1 MEEEEEKKQASRA
14 QSKRGCLDWQ
24 LSEQYERDML
34 MSGYVLSARPLFS
47 PVADDE
53 EKKRKPEPGY
63 RVPLGQQRWGDYG
76 ELGPDRGGGDNPSLL
91 RALQLSQTRAREA
104 EKQALLAGTTNR
116 RMAEL
121 LLEESLRLSAHRR
134 WIAMLEIE
142 ISMLQRKGLWQKE
155 EDGRDE
161 DAAAAAGAAAA
172 ATWCFALALC
182 VGIAGVGF
190 ALGRCLC

>member
-1 MEEEEEKKQASRA
+1 
-14 QSKRGCLDWQ
+14 
-24 LSEQYERDML
+24 ML
-34 MSGYVLSARPLFS
+34 MSGNVLSARAVPDLLQNCDLPPPLKLFS

-104 EKQALLAGTTNR
+104 EKQALLARTTNR
-116 RMAEL
+116 RMAAL
-121 LLEESLRLSAHRR
+121 LLEESLRLSAHQR

-161 DAAAAAGAAAA
+161 DAAVAAGAAAA

-182 VGIAGVGF
+182 LGIAGVGF